1 MGTCGVAVVCQ
12 GRTRTALYSE
22 RMFPSMPYLVH
33 LNSEFVLPVT
43 PVCFAMPVRASTTL
57 SCLAIEADRDRLP
70 AVGGGPIVG
79 RGAPC
84 TGGAAFGPIEMT
96 VPGAGKN
103 GTGGG
108 GFSCGGGGASSDE
121 ESPT

>member
-12 GRTRTALYSE
+12 GRTRTALYFE
-22 RMFPSMPYLVH
+22 HLFPSTPYLVH

-70 AVGGGPIVG
+70 AAAGAVPLLVVVHLVLVGLLSVQS
-79 RGAPC
+79 
-84 TGGAAFGPIEMT
+84 
-96 VPGAGKN
+96 K
-103 GTGGG
+103 
-108 GFSCGGGGASSDE
+108 
-121 ESPT
+121 